1 MPTAIESDT
10 VTLSPKDRSTYE
22 NAKRFSYR
30 AGRPNFWNDS
40 APKKV
45 IDDNNWESWIHYLVK
60 RRKPTSVDSL
70 CAAKGS
76 SLLWG
81 LDACRLSSMSSEL
94 LQLIKCARGKGK
106 FDQATTED
114 ILHRWQQRTESLPQ
128 SVDFAMECLAV
139 ANLLPIVGQFIDSK
153 HWWSLLDVL
162 WEIVTCTDDWQI
174 DAEMPAENCLVYQ
187 LLAGE
192 LPLTLAYLFPEIRPL
207 VKLRKSANDV
217 LSECLIE
224 LSNGEG
230 LPRASHLEQFRA
242 LVASWTRCRA
252 MGGAIK
258 KSSWSKKAEEQYRQ
272 AVGKSLMLSS
282 SSGVPL
288 LSREHA
294 AGWSPDFLEAALKL
308 GGTSTDRT
316 AAIDMFDK
324 KLTKHLSGKSGKVVS
339 ETSYHCEWAGLAIM
353 RTAFSPDAPVVAIDY
368 ATPDLKLDVWVGSQ
382 RLIAGM
388 WSAETCSEGK
398 KLEPIGVW
406 EETCW
411 FSDEDVD
418 YLELAIELSDGARL
432 ERQILLARDDLFL
445 LLVDHVL
452 DAPGATIRHQFSLP
466 LDPDIQFMAEI
477 ETREGT
483 LGATKQ
489 ISRVLPLA
497 LPEWRSDPRI
507 GELTQVADRLQLT
520 QERPGR
526 RLACP
531 LLFDLDPARLGKPCT
546 WRQLTVAQSLEIQ
559 PHDVAVGFRVQCGKS
574 QWLIYR
580 SLAAPANRSVLGQNT
595 SVECLVGRF
604 LAPGGEVEELLQVEG

>member
-1 MPTAIESDT
+1 MPTALETDA
-10 VTLSPKDRSTYE
+10 VPLSSKDGSTHVEAQGFAYL
-22 NAKRFSYR
+22 AS
-30 AGRPNFWNDS
+30 RPNFWSDS

-45 IDDNNWESWIHYLVK
+45 LGDNNWESWMRHLVK
-60 RRKPTSVDSL
+60 RGKPAAVDAL

-94 LQLIKCARGKGK
+94 LQLIECARGKGK
-106 FDQATTED
+106 FDQATTEG
-114 ILHRWQQRTESLPQ
+114 ILSRWQQRKESQPQ
-128 SVDFAMECLAV
+128 SVGFAMECLAL
-139 ANLLPIVGQFIDSK
+139 ANLLPIVGQFIDSH

-162 WEIVTCTDDWQI
+162 GEIVTCTDDWQI
-174 DAEMPAENCLVYQ
+174 DAEMPAESCVVYQ

-207 VKLRKSANDV
+207 VKLRKSAHDA

-224 LSNGEG
+224 LCNGEG

-252 MGGAIK
+252 MGGEIK
-258 KSSWSKKAEEQYRQ
+258 KSSWSKKADNQYCQ
-272 AVGKSLMLSS
+272 AVGQALILSS
-282 SSGVPL
+282 ATGAPL
-288 LSREHA
+288 LAREHT

-308 GGTSTDRT
+308 GGTSADRT
-316 AAIDMFDK
+316 AAIDMLDK
-324 KLTKHLSGKSGKVVS
+324 KLTKHLSGKSGKVVP
-339 ETSYHCEWAGLAIM
+339 ETSCHCEWAGLAIM
-353 RTAFSPDAPVVAIDY
+353 RTEFSRSAPVVAVDY
-368 ATPDLKLDVWVGSQ
+368 ATPDLKLDVWVGTQ

-388 WSAETCSEGK
+388 WSAETFSEGK
-398 KLEPIGVW
+398 KLEPRGVW

-418 YLELAIELSDGARL
+418 YLELAIDLSEGARL

-452 DAPGATIRHQFSLP
+452 DAPGDTIRHQFSLP
-466 LDPDIQFMAEI
+466 LDSDVHFLAET

-483 LGATKQ
+483 LGTTKQ

-497 LPEWRSDPRI
+497 LPEWRSDPRR
-507 GELTQVADRLQLT
+507 GELIQVADRLQLT

-559 PHDVAVGFRVQCGKS
+559 PHDVAVGYRVQCDKS

-580 SLAAPANRSVLGQNT
+580 SLAPPANRSVLGQNT